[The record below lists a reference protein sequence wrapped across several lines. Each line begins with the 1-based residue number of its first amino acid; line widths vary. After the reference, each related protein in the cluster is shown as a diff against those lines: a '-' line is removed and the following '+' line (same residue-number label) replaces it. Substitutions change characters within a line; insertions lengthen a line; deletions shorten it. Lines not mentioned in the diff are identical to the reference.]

1 MMCTRQTNA
10 EAVCDQLLRNAL
22 FSRERIISTQ
32 ADQQLLRAYALD
44 EELVIAD
51 WHNHKGRIEKP
62 LGNHA

>member
-1 MMCTRQTNA
+1 MCGRYVRKSDKQRLA
-10 EAVCDQLLRNAL
+10 EAFHVRTVPD
-22 FSRERIISTQ
+22 TQ
-32 ADQQLLRAYALD
+32 ADQQLLSEYALD